1 MLSKPQYGGV
11 VFERRKIASLSEAF
25 LSPATQVVFNCIGNA
40 AVSFPG
46 VNDTKCYPTRGQIV
60 LVKAPQVAQN
70 IMRHGK
76 DYETYVIPRPL
87 SDSTVILGGYLQKG
101 NWDSQV
107 KPHETESILKR
118 TGELLPVLKKG
129 ETKILGEAVGFRPS
143 REGGARVELE
153 QMKDG
158 GRVVVHN
165 YGAGGTGFQA
175 GLGMAQNAVD
185 LAEGKL
191 REIKEKSRL

>member
-1 MLSKPQYGGV
+1 M
-11 VFERRKIASLSEAF
+11 
-25 LSPATQVVFNCIGNA
+25 
-40 AVSFPG
+40 
-46 VNDTKCYPTRGQIV
+46 
-60 LVKAPQVAQN
+60 
-70 IMRHGK
+70 
-76 DYETYVIPRPL
+76 
-87 SDSTVILGGYLQKG
+87 
-101 NWDSQV
+101 
-107 KPHETESILKR
+107 
-118 TGELLPVLKKG
+118 LKKG